1 MVIIRYLMTLNIIAT
16 LHTTNRKAESSA
28 NTIQN
33 QTLRD
38 DVKIMGTIARTTPK
52 TRKEGQMRIKKVKV
66 LSKFTKKSEICQ

>member
-1 MVIIRYLMTLNIIAT
+1 MVIIRYLMTLNIITT
-16 LHTTNRKAESSA
+16 LYSTNRKAKSSA
-28 NTIQN
+28 NTIKN

-38 DVKIMGTIARTTPK
+38 DVKMTQTIARTTPK